1 MNRTMIIIIIKELAK
16 EFDGEFKCLEENTE
30 KYRIFSVPITKEVKR
45 TGKNREKNTKTIAQ
59 DLWQAYHQ
67 ILLTILLQ
75 VFVKLNA
82 NMDMIIT

>member
-1 MNRTMIIIIIKELAK
+1 M
-16 EFDGEFKCLEENTE
+16 
-30 KYRIFSVPITKEVKR
+30 TKEVKR

-75 VFVKLNA
+75 VFIKLNA